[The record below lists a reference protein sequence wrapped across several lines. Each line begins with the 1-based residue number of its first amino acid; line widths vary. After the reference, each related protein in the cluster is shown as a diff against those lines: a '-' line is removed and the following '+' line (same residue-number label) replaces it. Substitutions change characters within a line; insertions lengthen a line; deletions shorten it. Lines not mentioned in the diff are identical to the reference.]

1 MSFRVCAILLA
12 LPLTLAAQ
20 QPPPA
25 AVTFH
30 FEHAGLPVPDYTLTV
45 HEDGSGSYTAT
56 YAASPADTSSKYGY
70 SYVAAQAGAASATS
84 TRSITLSA
92 VTTARIFERVRG
104 TDHFR
109 GGCESRQK
117 NIANTGAKTI
127 TYTGPDG
134 SANCTF
140 NYSENK
146 AVVALTDMFQEIA
159 ETLDEGRSIDL
170 KHRYDRLGLDRELAN
185 LAEAVSAGRAIEVAT
200 IAPVLQ
206 SLCDDSQVMERVRKR
221 AAGLL
226 LASGAAH

>member
-1 MSFRVCAILLA
+1 M
-12 LPLTLAAQ
+12 
-20 QPPPA
+20 
-25 AVTFH
+25 
-30 FEHAGLPVPDYTLTV
+30 
-45 HEDGSGSYTAT
+45 
-56 YAASPADTSSKYGY
+56 
-70 SYVAAQAGAASATS
+70 
-84 TRSITLSA
+84 
-92 VTTARIFERVRG
+92 RG

-200 IAPVLQ
+200 IAPVLH